1 MNTDPMERIP
11 LGRTGQTI
19 PVVGVG
25 TSDYRAGVGPLRR
38 AVELGADFIDTA
50 ELYRTE
56 DVVGEATE
64 GIRSR
69 VFIAT
74 KVWPDNFRRDD
85 LLAAADR
92 SLKLLRTDV
101 IDLYQLH
108 FPRADVPIAETMG
121 AMEDLVDAGKVRF
134 IGVSNFSVVQLRAAQ
149 EAMTRYPIVS
159 NQVSFSL
166 LDRKA
171 ARDLFPY
178 CASQGI
184 TIIAHSPLGSGFAG
198 LQKRDRHNALARIGG
213 LHGKTSAQ
221 VALNWCLGS
230 GPLTVIPKTNSPERM
245 VENCGAVGWRL
256 TAAERTALEASV
268 QPSRDRS
275 ALEAA
280 ARRRVRALLNWV
292 SRQREAR
299 AAR

>member
-1 MNTDPMERIP
+1 MSIEPMERIP
-11 LGRTGQTI
+11 LGRTGETI

-38 AVELGADFIDTA
+38 AIDLGADFIDTA
-50 ELYRTE
+50 ELYKTE
-56 DVVGEATE
+56 DVVGDAVQ
-64 GIRSR
+64 GIRNR

-74 KVWPDNFRRDD
+74 KVWPDNFKRDD
-85 LLAAADR
+85 VLAAADR

-108 FPRADVPIAETMG
+108 FPRADVPIGETMG

-134 IGVSNFSVVQLRAAQ
+134 IGVSNFSVAQLREAQ
-149 EAMTRYPIVS
+149 GAMTRHPIVS

-171 ARDLFPY
+171 AVDLFPY

-184 TIIAHSPLGSGFAG
+184 TIIAHSPLGSGFGG
-198 LQKRDRHNALARIGG
+198 LQRRDKSHALPRIGA

-221 VALNWCLGS
+221 VALNWCIGS
-230 GPLTVIPKTNSPERM
+230 GPLSVIPKTNSPQRID
-245 VENCGAVGWRL
+245 ENCGAAGWRL
-256 TAAERTALEASV
+256 TTAERAALEASV
-268 QPSRDRS
+268 QPSRNRS
-275 ALEAA
+275 ALEVA
-280 ARRRVRALLNWV
+280 ARRRVRAVLNWV